1 MPTPITVEQAHAL
14 VEELYKQ
21 ELTKLE
27 LVRRY
32 ERLAYPNG
40 EAHKS
45 DEQEIALKLYGRS
58 PATKEEIRIAIVKL
72 IRKGVPCEG
81 LKTLVDK

>member
-1 MPTPITVEQAHAL
+1 MPTPITVDQAHAL

-21 ELTKLE
+21 ELNKLE

-45 DEQEIALKLYGRS
+45 DEQEIALKLYGHT

-72 IRKGVPCEG
+72 IRKGVPYEG
-81 LKTLVDK
+81 LMTLLNK

>member
-14 VEELYKQ
+14 VEELCKQ

-72 IRKGVPCEG
+72 IRKGVPYEG
-81 LKTLVDK
+81 LKTLLDK

>member
-14 VEELYKQ
+14 VEELVNQ
-21 ELTKLE
+21 ELTKLD

-45 DEQEIALKLYGRS
+45 EEQEIALKLYGKAL
-58 PATKEEIRIAIVKL
+58 ATKQEIRMAIVKL
-72 IRKGVPCEG
+72 IRKGVPYEQ
-81 LKTLVDK
+81 LQTLLLP